1 MKTPITTIS
10 MVGHT
15 LESGLMENSPKLKKQ
30 YFAILKE
37 ESSHLLNLSEKIL
50 TIAKLEQSRLKFTK
64 DLVDL
69 PKLFDE
75 LIQKYT
81 IKTEKNVTF
90 QQNCQ
95 ITSPLIADEEYLKE
109 AISNLIDNSLKYSD
123 DEVLIRLSAEEREN
137 TFFISVWDNG
147 WGIPLKQQ
155 KRIFEK
161 FQRGG
166 LEYKKKRRSPVSD
179 WG

>member
-1 MKTPITTIS
+1 M
-10 MVGHT
+10 
-15 LESGLMENSPKLKKQ
+15 
-30 YFAILKE
+30 
-37 ESSHLLNLSEKIL
+37 
-50 TIAKLEQSRLKFTK
+50 
-64 DLVDL
+64 
-69 PKLFDE
+69 
-75 LIQKYT
+75 
-81 IKTEKNVTF
+81 TF

-166 LEYKKKRRSPVSD
+166 LEYKKEKKVSGFGLGLNYVYKVITAMGGNVTVESIEGKYSEFTLTLPVQNENV
-179 WG
+179 